1 MQKGVKFR
9 IYPNKEQQ
17 TIINQTL
24 GCCRL
29 IYNKGLAMR
38 NEAYQ
43 NGNKIGYSQ
52 TSAML
57 TDLKKSDDFAFLKA
71 VDSIALQQSLRDL
84 DRGFV
89 NFFQKRASHPT
100 FKSKQNHHQSYRTIN
115 QGDNI
120 RIVGKYIK
128 LPKSGFVKIRQTM
141 GVEKINNITI
151 ERTPTNKY
159 FAVLNVKFEPQPM
172 SNKGGKIGIDVG
184 IKEFYSDSNGKVVYN
199 PKYLE
204 KSMHKL
210 MREQRKLSRKE
221 KGSTNRNKQRVKVA
235 LVHEKIT
242 NQRNDFLQK
251 QSTMLIRENQTICIE
266 DLKVKNM
273 MRNHKLAQHIGSA
286 SWSKFFDMLSYKS
299 IWYGNDIV
307 KVPTMYPS
315 SQTCSCCGFKNPLVK
330 NLAIR
335 KWECP
340 ECHTKHDRDTNASI
354 NILDK
359 GLQMQSYSE
368 TREDGTVRVAVERP
382 VDFGFDHAECFLPAV
397 KWLNVEGFTADD
409 LYFLTEFVSSN
420 APFILELAERQKAGP
435 AVSALAP

>member
-17 TIINQTL
+17 NLINQTL

-43 NGNKIGYSQ
+43 NGDKIGYSQ

-57 TDLKKSDDFAFLKA
+57 TALKKNEEFAFLKT

-84 DRGFV
+84 DRSFV
-89 NFFQKRASHPT
+89 NFFQKRAAHPT
-100 FKSKQNHHQSYRTIN
+100 FKSKHNRHQSYRTIN

-120 RIVGKYIK
+120 RTVGKYLK
-128 LPKSGFVKIRQTM
+128 LPKLGFVRIRQSM
-141 GVEKINNITI
+141 EVGKIHNVTI
-151 ERTPTNKY
+151 EHTPTGKY
-159 FAVLNVKFEPQPM
+159 FAVLNVEFEPQPLINM
-172 SNKGGKIGIDVG
+172 GGLIGIDVG
-184 IKEFYSDSNGKVVYN
+184 IKEFYSDSNGNMVSN

-204 KSMHKL
+204 KSMRKL
-210 MREQRKLSRKE
+210 IREQRKLSRKQ
-221 KGSTNRNKQRVKVA
+221 KGSNNRNKQRVKVA

-251 QSTMLIRENQTICIE
+251 ESTKLIRENQTICIE

-286 SWSKFFDMLSYKS
+286 SWSKFFDMLTYKS
-299 IWYGNDIV
+299 VWYGNNIV

-315 SQTCSCCGFKNPLVK
+315 SQTCSCCGYKNPQVK
-330 NLAIR
+330 NLALR

-340 ECHTKHDRDTNASI
+340 ECHTRHDRDTNASV
-354 NILDK
+354 NILNK
-359 GLQMQSYSE
+359 GLQLQS
-368 TREDGTVRVAVERP
+368 A
-382 VDFGFDHAECFLPAV
+382 
-397 KWLNVEGFTADD
+397 
-409 LYFLTEFVSSN
+409 
-420 APFILELAERQKAGP
+420 
-435 AVSALAP
+435 

>member
-9 IYPNKEQQ
+9 IYPNREQQ
-17 TIINQTL
+17 NIINQTL

-128 LPKSGFVKIRQTM
+128 LPKLEFVKIRQTM

-159 FAVLNVKFEPQPM
+159 FPTVT
-172 SNKGGKIGIDVG
+172 
-184 IKEFYSDSNGKVVYN
+184 
-199 PKYLE
+199 E
-204 KSMHKL
+204 K
-210 MREQRKLSRKE
+210 
-221 KGSTNRNKQRVKVA
+221 
-235 LVHEKIT
+235 
-242 NQRNDFLQK
+242 
-251 QSTMLIRENQTICIE
+251 
-266 DLKVKNM
+266 
-273 MRNHKLAQHIGSA
+273 
-286 SWSKFFDMLSYKS
+286 
-299 IWYGNDIV
+299 
-307 KVPTMYPS
+307 
-315 SQTCSCCGFKNPLVK
+315 
-330 NLAIR
+330 
-335 KWECP
+335 
-340 ECHTKHDRDTNASI
+340 
-354 NILDK
+354 
-359 GLQMQSYSE
+359 
-368 TREDGTVRVAVERP
+368 
-382 VDFGFDHAECFLPAV
+382 
-397 KWLNVEGFTADD
+397 
-409 LYFLTEFVSSN
+409 
-420 APFILELAERQKAGP
+420 
-435 AVSALAP
+435 